1 MTDSNSKSSWVDY
14 VIFGLSIFLVFCLIF
29 ESRIELPSLVG
40 WLGRWHPLILH
51 FPIVFIIITVFLG
64 FTKMTFPKLLLE
76 IMVISVLVTAISG
89 FFLGK
94 EAGEKGDLLF
104 WHQWLG
110 AGLAFLLV
118 IFYQVE
124 RRLFGKAI
132 VKKAFLVVM
141 LVLVSLTGHYGGMV
155 THGEDY
161 LALPTSKN
169 SKKLPE
175 NPLIYAHVVAP
186 ILEDKCVS
194 CHNPNKQKGALLMH
208 NLEGLFKGG
217 EHGNTLVS
225 GNPDE
230 SELIKRLHLPLE
242 EEEHM
247 PPEGKTQLDSD
258 EIAILERWIA
268 LGASD
273 TLKYASLSPTEPLQS
288 LVKNLMEPSAGDRWK
303 ELPIVADSTLQNLAS
318 DYLTITRMA
327 GNSNALSIDVY
338 LPPEYDS
345 KPILDLERI
354 AVNIVE
360 FDLSGIPIGAEEV
373 NLLTKCA
380 NLEWLELDK
389 TPITNQ
395 DLGQLKSLTNLTLLK
410 LYETSVTDESISTL
424 LAFQNLKRLYIWGT
438 KISSEGLEEL
448 TNQKPSVKID
458 NGMDNEIKDFFVS
471 KDTLSAKEK

>member
-14 VIFGLSIFLVFCLIF
+14 VVLGLSIFLAFCLIF

-51 FPIVFIIITVFLG
+51 FPIVLIIITIFLG
-64 FTKMTFPKLLLE
+64 FTQKTFPKLLLE

-94 EAGEKGDLLF
+94 EAGEKGDLLY

-118 IFYQVE
+118 IFYQLE
-124 RRLFGKAI
+124 RRLLGKAI
-132 VKKAFLVVM
+132 VKKTLLVVM

-161 LALPTSKN
+161 LALPTSKK

-194 CHNPNKQKGALLMH
+194 CHNPNKQKGELLMH
-208 NLEGLFKGG
+208 NLEGLLKGG

-247 PPEGKTQLDSD
+247 PPEGKAQLDFD

-273 TLKYASLSPTEPLQS
+273 TLKYASLLPTEPLQS
-288 LVKNLMEPSAGDRWK
+288 LVKKIMEPSAEDRWK
-303 ELPIVADSTLQNLAS
+303 ELPIVADSTLQKLAS

-327 GNSNALSIDVY
+327 GNSNAVSVDVY

-354 AVNIVE
+354 AENIVE
-360 FDLSGIPIGAEEV
+360 FDLSGIPIGSEEV
-373 NLLTKCA
+373 NLLAKCT

-389 TPITNQ
+389 TPITDQ
-395 DLGQLKSLTNLTLLK
+395 DVRQLIALKNLSLLK
-410 LYETSVTDESISTL
+410 IYETSVTDESIVALQS
-424 LAFQNLKRLYIWGT
+424 FENLKRLYIWET
-438 KISSEGLEEL
+438 KISSEGLKEL
-448 TNQKPSVKID
+448 TNQKPNVKID

-471 KDTLSAKEK
+471 KDTLSVKEK